1 MSGPYPAPALL
12 RAFVREILGC
22 TCPDAVFE
30 VVERTEVAAPGSGV
44 PYTRWLIGDRLL
56 IYLVR
61 PQSAPA
67 EIAGELAALGREDRD
82 RRGLNRFRLVIAS
95 AACEGE
101 AHAVARAFAAVAG
114 QDPKAHLHCVAPE
127 RCAGLLAGG

>member
-1 MSGPYPAPALL
+1 LSGPFPAPALL
-12 RAFVREILGC
+12 RAFVRETLGC

-30 VVERTEVAAPGSGV
+30 AVERTEAATPGSGV
-44 PYTRWLIGDRLL
+44 PYTRWVVGGRLL
-56 IYLVR
+56 IYVAR

-67 EIAGELAALGREDRD
+67 ESAGELAALGREDRD

-95 AACEGE
+95 AACEEE
-101 AHAVARAFAAVAG
+101 AHAIARAFAVVAG

-127 RCAGLLAGG
+127 RCVGLLAGG